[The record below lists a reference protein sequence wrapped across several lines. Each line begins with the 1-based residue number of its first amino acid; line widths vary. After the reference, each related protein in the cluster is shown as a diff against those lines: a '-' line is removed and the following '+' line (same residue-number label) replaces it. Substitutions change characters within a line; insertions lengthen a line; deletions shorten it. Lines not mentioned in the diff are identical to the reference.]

1 MLVNIILLIG
11 NSIFFFPLVK
21 KRMDIYSEFLALLD
35 RAIEKCGNA
44 KKLADVLEVH
54 PNLITRW
61 KRGERVPTITS
72 IQPLLDFLGV
82 GFSAPSVEQSK
93 DVCFVDARAV
103 PAGEHLPSPP
113 DEDYL
118 AVPLVDEVGAG
129 PGIIPQ
135 NQLISWFLVWRH
147 QRAIQHKRD
156 LIAVMIGKNSTSMLP
171 TLKPQDIVLVD
182 RQDKDVMNFTGRIM
196 LVLDPVDGSGKIKR
210 VAAENQPRKRDCRI
224 TYYSDN
230 AAENPPEVYSLIE
243 DFEGDWNR
251 AIVGR
256 VVWAWSDVSNK

>member
-1 MLVNIILLIG
+1 
-11 NSIFFFPLVK
+11 
-21 KRMDIYSEFLALLD
+21 MDIYAEFLALLD
-35 RAIEKCGNA
+35 KAIEKCGNA
-44 KKLADVLEVH
+44 KKLAEALDVH

-61 KRGERVPTITS
+61 KKGERVPTITS

-82 GFSAPSVEQSK
+82 GFSDPTVTQSK
-93 DVCFVDARAV
+93 EVCFVDARIA
-103 PAGEHLPSPP
+103 PAGDALPPPP

-118 AVPLVDEVGAG
+118 AVPLVEEVGAG

-135 NQLISWFLVWRH
+135 NELISWFLVWRH

-156 LIAVMIGKNSTSMLP
+156 LIAVMLGKHSTSMVP

-182 RQDKDVMNFTGRIM
+182 RQDKDVMNFKGRIM
-196 LVLDPVDGSGKIKR
+196 LVLDPADGSGKIKR
-210 VAAENQPRKRDCRI
+210 VAAENQPKKKDYRI

-230 AAENPPEVYSLIE
+230 AAENPPEVYSLME
-243 DFEGDWNR
+243 DFEGDWNK

-256 VVWAWSDVSNK
+256 VVWAWSDVSCK